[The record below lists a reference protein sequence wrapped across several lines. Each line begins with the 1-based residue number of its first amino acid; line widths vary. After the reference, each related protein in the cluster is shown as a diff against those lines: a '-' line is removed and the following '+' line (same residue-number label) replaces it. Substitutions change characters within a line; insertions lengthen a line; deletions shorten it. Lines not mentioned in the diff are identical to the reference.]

1 MKAILHISDLH
12 LSNNPKYGLSINDCR
27 TVSTALI
34 ADIKYLQ
41 DQNNFTVDSIFFT
54 GDLVFSGQQTEFE
67 ALEAEFLSVIKK
79 ELSISSEQVYI
90 APGNHDIDRSKIS
103 ILEKNI
109 ASYSDKDLSELFKI
123 IGSGNQDW
131 PRLDAYNNFIE
142 KYYHSDDSLLDH
154 KLIKIHKISQ
164 KLYIVC
170 LNTSWMAMDDAD
182 KHRLRV
188 TGEQIHTIQKH
199 TREQDVKIILLCH
212 HPIDWLNSED
222 SKSLS
227 TFIEKKVSM
236 MCYGHMHEFKH
247 LRESSFTE
255 GISIMLQAGT
265 LDIKENNS
273 GYSIILLN
281 NKNNIDDGRI
291 LYRKFD
297 KAKQQYTPWLERGNN
312 GEFDFSTNS
321 MITFDSA
328 KFSDLSGTIAEEL
341 DKQLLINTG
350 LPDHQKKRLSHL
362 FSEPNLQEIDALG
375 CNKRVIENTSD
386 IASGN
391 DNWVIFGSSDT
402 GKTAILKYML
412 INDLNRQKNRGYNNI
427 SFYVSAGD
435 IKLNSHNSILK
446 HLCQFYFSP
455 DTGTSFEEKIKRSLE
470 LGQCTIYIDNIHL
483 CSLKESKHLFE
494 FIKKFKSCKYIFS
507 CSIDTLNAISHF
519 SNGFTEHDFYSI
531 SIGGLRRA
539 NIRQMVSKWESLKET
554 KRELDVYNNITKTI
568 FNSQLP
574 HNYFIYSTLLA
585 IYDVDNTTHGI
596 LTESDVIENFIEI
609 LLRKHFMIPT
619 NNKPQYKE
627 LLHFLGYISSKFFE
641 LNSVALPY
649 NDILYFAL
657 EFNKKTLYSYN
668 AIDYIDPLTGCGIL
682 IKCRE
687 NHDYIRFSQPSFL
700 HFSLSY
706 FMKHDESI
714 KNKILSETY
723 YLDHNKVVEYFAA
736 QTSSNADILLLIKS
750 RVDEIKR
757 QVSIEI
763 KNQHNIDINSK
774 DIDKENSL
782 SILDLA
788 TSLDD
793 FEQRVLMLKADQV
806 ENDKELDSMSPL
818 KIENEFDRSTYLRKE
833 EEKKPLDNSVL
844 PQVLSLYSRVF
855 RNIELNMNREQ
866 TLELFKDILNGYMFY
881 LRVFTIKLDDSY
893 VIPIAI
899 PAIEKHINENK
910 LSENERNEILTI
922 FKMILSLIRS
932 TTPNI
937 IQKMMSDNI
946 SSKKPRLENII
957 KEVKQSIDDPLS
969 KALLCYLLMDIKSSN
984 IKPCSIELLKE
995 NNSNVVDSLFFK
1007 LHEQLCFNYE
1017 LNAETQ
1023 RYIKDTLVQVG
1034 TERKLM
1040 KLQKIKPFFNGSVTI
1055 ESDTK

>member
-12 LSNNPKYGLSINDCR
+12 LSNNSRYGLNISDCR
-27 TVSTALI
+27 SISTALI
-34 ADIKYLQ
+34 ADIKHLQ
-41 DQNNFTVDSIFFT
+41 DINDFTIDSIFFT
-54 GDLVFSGQQTEFE
+54 GDLVFSGQQTEYD
-67 ALEAEFLSVIKK
+67 ALELEFLSTIKR
-79 ELSISSEQVYI
+79 ELSISSNQVYLV
-90 APGNHDIDRSKIS
+90 PGNHDVDRSKIT

-109 ASYSDKDLSELFKI
+109 SSYSDQDLSELFKTI
-123 IGSGNQDW
+123 CSGNQTW
-131 PRLDAYNNFIE
+131 PRLDAYNQFLK
-142 KYYHSDDSLLDH
+142 KYYSDECLLH
-154 KLIKIHKISQ
+154 NNLIKIHKISQ
-164 KLYIVC
+164 KLYVVC
-170 LNTSWMAMDDAD
+170 LNSSWMAMDDND
-182 KHRLRV
+182 RHRLRI
-188 TGEQIHTIQKH
+188 TGEQIHIIQKL
-199 TREQDVKIILLCH
+199 TREQDAKIILLCH
-212 HPIDWLNSED
+212 HPIDWLNIED
-222 SKSLS
+222 SKQLS

-247 LRESSFTE
+247 LKESSFTE

-265 LDIKENNS
+265 LDTKENNS

-281 NKNNIDDGRI
+281 NSNNIDDGRV

-297 KAKQQYTPWLERGNN
+297 KNQNKYTAWLERGNN

-328 KFSDLSGTIAEEL
+328 KFSDLSGKIAEGL

-350 LPDHQKKRLSHL
+350 LPEHQKKQLSHL
-362 FSEPNLQEIDALG
+362 FSEPNLQEIEVPG
-375 CNKRVIENTSD
+375 CNKKTIENISS
-386 IASGN
+386 IESSN
-391 DNWVIFGSSDT
+391 DNLVIFGSSDT

-412 INDLNRQKNRGYNNI
+412 INDLNRQKNRTYNNI
-427 SFYVSAGD
+427 SFYISAGD
-435 IKLNSHNSILK
+435 ITLNSHNTILK
-446 HLCQFYFSP
+446 YLCSFYFSP
-455 DTGTSFEEKIKRSLE
+455 DTGTSFEEKIKRALE
-470 LGQCTIYIDNIHL
+470 LGQCTIYIDNIHSF
-483 CSLKESKHLFE
+483 SLKEKKYLFE
-494 FIKKFKSCKYIFS
+494 FMNKFKCCKYIAT
-507 CSIDTLNAISHF
+507 CSIDTLNIV
-519 SNGFTEHDFYSI
+519 SNHSSELTEHKFYAT

-539 NIRQMVSKWESLKET
+539 NIRQMVSKWESLKEI
-554 KRELDVYNNITKTI
+554 KREQDIYNDITKTI

-619 NNKPQYKE
+619 KNKPQYKE

-641 LNSVALPY
+641 KNAVALPQ
-649 NDILYFAL
+649 NEILSFAL
-657 EFNKKTLYSYN
+657 DFNKKTLYSYN
-668 AIDYIDPLTGCGIL
+668 AIDYIDPLTSCGIL

-687 NHDYIRFSQPSFL
+687 NDDHIRFSQPSFL

-714 KNKILSETY
+714 KNRILSETY
-723 YLDHNKVVEYFAA
+723 YLEHDKVVEYYAA
-736 QTSSNADILLLIKS
+736 QTSSNADLLLLLKA

-757 QVSIEI
+757 RVSIEI
-763 KNQHNIDINSK
+763 KSQHGIDINDK
-774 DIDKENSL
+774 DIDKKNNL

-818 KIENEFDRSTYLRKE
+818 KIENDFDRSTYLRKE
-833 EEKKPLDNSVL
+833 NERVSLDDSIL
-844 PQVLSLYSRVF
+844 PQVLSLYARVF

-866 TLELFKDILNGYMFY
+866 TLELFKDILNGYMFF

-899 PAIEKHINENK
+899 PAIEKHIKENQF
-910 LSENERNEILTI
+910 SEKERDEILAI
-922 FKMILSLIRS
+922 FKIILSVIRS
-932 TTPNI
+932 TSPNI

-957 KEVKQSIDDPLS
+957 QEVKQSIDEPLS

-984 IKPCSIELLKE
+984 IKRCSIELIKE
-995 NNSNVVDSLFFK
+995 NNPNVVDSLYFK

-1017 LNAETQ
+1017 LSTETQ
-1023 RYIKDTLVQVG
+1023 RYIKDTLLHLG
-1034 TERKLM
+1034 KERKLM
-1040 KLQKIKPFFNGSVTI
+1040 KLQKIKPFFNSLGIS
-1055 ESDTK
+1055 E

>member
-12 LSNNPKYGLSINDCR
+12 LSNNSKYGLSINDCR
-27 TVSTALI
+27 SISTSLI
-34 ADIKYLQ
+34 ADIKHLQ
-41 DQNNFTVDSIFFT
+41 DLHDFKVDSIFFT
-54 GDLVFSGQQTEFE
+54 GDLVFSGQQAEFE
-67 ALEAEFLSVIKK
+67 ALETEFLSVIKR

-90 APGNHDIDRSKIS
+90 TPGNHDVDRNKIS

-109 ASYSDKDLSELFKI
+109 ASYSEKDLSELFKI
-123 IGSGNQDW
+123 ICSGNHEW
-131 PRLDAYNNFIE
+131 PRLDAYNKFVGTH
-142 KYYHSDDSLLDH
+142 YQSDGRLLDN
-154 KLIKIHKISQ
+154 KLIKIHKVSQ
-164 KLYIVC
+164 KLYVVC
-170 LNTSWMAMDDAD
+170 LNTSWIAMDDHD

-188 TGEQIHTIQKH
+188 TGEQIHTIQKY
-199 TREQDVKIILLCH
+199 TREQDAKIILLCH

-281 NKNNIDDGRI
+281 NNNNIDDGRV

-297 KAKQQYTPWLERGNN
+297 KSQHKYSPWTERGNN

-350 LPDHQKKRLSHL
+350 LPEHQKKRLSHL
-362 FSEPNLQEIDALG
+362 FSEPNLQEIDVPG
-375 CNKRVIENTSD
+375 CNKKAIENISN
-386 IASGN
+386 IESGN
-391 DNWVIFGSSDT
+391 DNWIIFGSSDT
-402 GKTAILKYML
+402 GKTSILKYML
-412 INDLNRQKNRGYNNI
+412 INDLNRQKNRDYNNV
-427 SFYVSAGD
+427 SFYISAGD
-435 IKLNSHNSILK
+435 ITLNSHNSILK

-455 DTGTSFEEKIKRSLE
+455 DAGTSFEEKIKRSLE
-470 LGQCTIYIDNIHL
+470 LGQCTIYIDNIHSL
-483 CSLKESKHLFE
+483 SLKERRHLFE
-494 FIKKFKSCKYIFS
+494 FMNKFKSCKYIIS
-507 CSIDTLNAISHF
+507 CSINSLNVISHH
-519 SNGFTEHDFYSI
+519 SSGFTEHNFHSI
-531 SIGGLRRA
+531 SIGGLKRA

-554 KRELDVYNNITKTI
+554 KRELDIYNDITKTI

-609 LLRKHFMIPT
+609 LLRKHFMLPT
-619 NNKPQYKE
+619 KNKPQYKE

-641 LNSVALPY
+641 MNSVALPY
-649 NDILYFAL
+649 NDILAFAL
-657 EFNKKTLYSYN
+657 DFNKKTLYSYN

-687 NHDYIRFSQPSFL
+687 NDDYIRFSQPSFL

-723 YLDHNKVVEYFAA
+723 YLEHDKVVEYYAA
-736 QTSSNADILLLIKS
+736 QTSSNADILLLLKA

-763 KNQHNIDINSK
+763 KKQHGIDINGK
-774 DIDKENSL
+774 NIDKENSL

-818 KIENEFDRSTYLRKE
+818 KIENDFDRSTYLRKE
-833 EEKKPLDNSVL
+833 DDKKILDHSIL

-866 TLELFKDILNGYMFY
+866 TLELFKDILNGYMFFM
-881 LRVFTIKLDDSY
+881 RVFTIKLDDSY

-899 PAIEKHINENK
+899 PAIEKHIKENQ
-910 LSENERNEILTI
+910 LSENERDEILTI
-922 FKMILSLIRS
+922 FKMILSIIRS
-932 TTPNI
+932 TSPNI

-957 KEVKQSIDDPLS
+957 QEVKQSIGEPLS

-984 IKPCSIELLKE
+984 IKPCSIELIKE
-995 NNSNVVDSLFFK
+995 NNSNVIDSLFFK
-1007 LHEQLCFNYE
+1007 LQEQLCFNYE
-1017 LNAETQ
+1017 LNTETQ
-1023 RYIKDTLVQVG
+1023 RYIKDTLLRLG
-1034 TERKLM
+1034 KERKLM
-1040 KLQKIKPFFNGSVTI
+1040 KLQKIKPFFNGIVNI
-1055 ESDTK
+1055 ESGQD